1 MTTLA
6 FDTHQF
12 VIDLTKAD
20 MPEAQAEALARHYAN
35 LLNDRLATK
44 DDLAMLRAATKK
56 DISELQAATKED
68 MSELRAATK
77 EDMSELR
84 AEFKEDFTTLEHKM
98 DREFAAIRSEM
109 ASEFNDVRGEIAR
122 LDQKMD
128 HLEERLGAKIINT
141 VLKTQFAGVVLTCTI
156 MGLLFAIL
164 MG

>member
-1 MTTLA
+1 MSTLA

-44 DDLAMLRAATKK
+44 DDLAMLRTATKK

-84 AEFKEDFTTLEHKM
+84 AEFKEDFTTLEYKM

>member
-1 MTTLA
+1 MSNLA

-20 MPEAQAEALARHYAN
+20 MPEAQAEVLARHYAN

-44 DDLAMLRAATKK
+44 DDLAMLRAELK
-56 DISELQAATKED
+56 DDI
-68 MSELRAATK
+68 
-77 EDMSELR
+77 
-84 AEFKEDFTTLEHKM
+84 TTLEHKM
-98 DREFAAIRSEM
+98 DSEFAAIRLEM
-109 ASEFNDVRGEIAR
+109 ASEFNDVRGEISR

-128 HLEERLGAKIINT
+128 HLEERLSAKIINT

>member
-1 MTTLA
+1 MSTLA

>member
-1 MTTLA
+1 MSTLA
-6 FDTHQF
+6 FDTHQL

-44 DDLAMLRAATKK
+44 DDLAMLRTATKK

>member
-1 MTTLA
+1 MSTLA

-44 DDLAMLRAATKK
+44 DDLVMLRA
-56 DISELQAATKED
+56 ELKED
-68 MSELRAATK
+68 I
-77 EDMSELR
+77 
-84 AEFKEDFTTLEHKM
+84 TTLEHKM
-98 DREFAAIRSEM
+98 DGEFAAIRSEM

-122 LDQKMD
+122 LDQRIGGLDQKMD

>member
-1 MTTLA
+1 MFTLA

-44 DDLAMLRAATKK
+44 DDLAMLRTATKK

>member
-1 MTTLA
+1 MSALA

-35 LLNDRLATK
+35 LLNDRLAIK

-56 DISELQAATKED
+56 DISEL
-68 MSELRAATK
+68 
-77 EDMSELR
+77 R
-84 AEFKEDFTTLEHKM
+84 AELKDDITTLEHKM
-98 DREFAAIRSEM
+98 DGKFAAVRSEMTSEFAAIRSEM

>member
-1 MTTLA
+1 MFTLA

-12 VIDLTKAD
+12 VIDLTKDD

-44 DDLAMLRAATKK
+44 DDLAMLRTATKK

>member
-1 MTTLA
+1 MSTLA

-44 DDLAMLRAATKK
+44 DDLAMLRTATKK
-56 DISELQAATKED
+56 DISELQ
-68 MSELRAATK
+68 AATK

>member
-1 MTTLA
+1 MSTLA

-35 LLNDRLATK
+35 FINDRLATK
-44 DDLAMLRAATKK
+44 DDLVMLRA
-56 DISELQAATKED
+56 ELKED
-68 MSELRAATK
+68 I
-77 EDMSELR
+77 
-84 AEFKEDFTTLEHKM
+84 TTLEHKM
-98 DREFAAIRSEM
+98 DGEFAAIRSEM

-122 LDQKMD
+122 LDQRIGGLDQKMD

>member
-1 MTTLA
+1 MSTLA

-20 MPEAQAEALARHYAN
+20 MPEAQVEALARHYAN
-35 LLNDRLATK
+35 LLNDCL
-44 DDLAMLRAATKK
+44 
-56 DISELQAATKED
+56 ATKED
-68 MSELRAATK
+68 LAMLRAATK

-84 AEFKEDFTTLEHKM
+84 AEFKEDITTLEHKI
-98 DREFAAIRSEM
+98 DGKFAAIRSKM
-109 ASEFNDVRGEIAR
+109 TSEFNDVRGEIVR
-122 LDQKMD
+122 LDQRIEGIDQKMD

>member
-1 MTTLA
+1 MSTLA

-56 DISELQAATKED
+56 DI
-68 MSELRAATK
+68 SELRAATK

>member
-1 MTTLA
+1 MSTLA

-56 DISELQAATKED
+56 DISEL
-68 MSELRAATK
+68 
-77 EDMSELR
+77 R
-84 AEFKEDFTTLEHKM
+84 AELKDDITTLEHKM
-98 DREFAAIRSEM
+98 DGKFAAVRSEMTSEFAAIRSEM

>member
-6 FDTHQF
+6 FDAHQF

-44 DDLAMLRAATKK
+44 DDLAMLRA
-56 DISELQAATKED
+56 ELKED
-68 MSELRAATK
+68 I
-77 EDMSELR
+77 
-84 AEFKEDFTTLEHKM
+84 TTLEHKM
-98 DREFAAIRSEM
+98 DGEFAAIRSEMTSEFAAIRSEM
-109 ASEFNDVRGEIAR
+109 ASEFNDVRGEIVR
-122 LDQKMD
+122 LDQKIEGLDQKMD
-128 HLEERLGAKIINT
+128 HLKERLGAKIINT

>member
-1 MTTLA
+1 MSTLA

-44 DDLAMLRAATKK
+44 DDLVMLRA
-56 DISELQAATKED
+56 ELKED
-68 MSELRAATK
+68 I
-77 EDMSELR
+77 
-84 AEFKEDFTTLEHKM
+84 TTLEHKM
-98 DREFAAIRSEM
+98 DGEFAAIRSEM
-109 ASEFNDVRGEIAR
+109 ASEFNDVRGEIVR
-122 LDQKMD
+122 LDQRIGGLDQKMD

>member
-1 MTTLA
+1 
-6 FDTHQF
+6 
-12 VIDLTKAD
+12 
-20 MPEAQAEALARHYAN
+20 
-35 LLNDRLATK
+35 
-44 DDLAMLRAATKK
+44 
-56 DISELQAATKED
+56 
-68 MSELRAATK
+68 
-77 EDMSELR
+77 
-84 AEFKEDFTTLEHKM
+84 M

>member
-44 DDLAMLRAATKK
+44 DDLVMLRA
-56 DISELQAATKED
+56 ELKED
-68 MSELRAATK
+68 I
-77 EDMSELR
+77 
-84 AEFKEDFTTLEHKM
+84 TTLEHKM
-98 DREFAAIRSEM
+98 DGEFAAIRSEM

>member
-1 MTTLA
+1 MSTLA

-35 LLNDRLATK
+35 LLNDRLVTK

-84 AEFKEDFTTLEHKM
+84 A
-98 DREFAAIRSEM
+98 
-109 ASEFNDVRGEIAR
+109 
-122 LDQKMD
+122 
-128 HLEERLGAKIINT
+128 
-141 VLKTQFAGVVLTCTI
+141 
-156 MGLLFAIL
+156 
-164 MG
+164 

>member
-1 MTTLA
+1 MSTLA

-44 DDLAMLRAATKK
+44 DDLAMLRAAMKK
-56 DISELQAATKED
+56 DISEL
-68 MSELRAATK
+68 
-77 EDMSELR
+77 R
-84 AEFKEDFTTLEHKM
+84 AELKDDITTLEHKM
-98 DREFAAIRSEM
+98 DGKFAAVRSEMTSEFAAIRSEM

>member
-1 MTTLA
+1 MSTLA

-44 DDLAMLRAATKK
+44 DDLVMLRA
-56 DISELQAATKED
+56 ELKED
-68 MSELRAATK
+68 I
-77 EDMSELR
+77 
-84 AEFKEDFTTLEHKM
+84 TTLEHKM
-98 DREFAAIRSEM
+98 DGEFAAIRSEM

>member
-44 DDLAMLRAATKK
+44 DDLAMLRTATKK

>member
-1 MTTLA
+1 MSTLA

-44 DDLAMLRAATKK
+44 DDLVMLRA
-56 DISELQAATKED
+56 ELKED
-68 MSELRAATK
+68 I
-77 EDMSELR
+77 
-84 AEFKEDFTTLEHKM
+84 TTLEHKM
-98 DREFAAIRSEM
+98 DGEFAAIRSEM

-164 MG
+164 MV

>member
-1 MTTLA
+1 MSTLA

-56 DISELQAATKED
+56 DISELRAELKED
-68 MSELRAATK
+68 I
-77 EDMSELR
+77 
-84 AEFKEDFTTLEHKM
+84 TTLEHKM
-98 DREFAAIRSEM
+98 DGKFAANRSEMTSEFAAIRSEM

>member
-1 MTTLA
+1 MSNLA

-35 LLNDRLATK
+35 FLNDRLATK

-84 AEFKEDFTTLEHKM
+84 AEFKEDMVSLRTELKEDITTLEHKM
-98 DREFAAIRSEM
+98 DGEFAA
-109 ASEFNDVRGEIAR
+109 VRGEISR

-128 HLEERLGAKIINT
+128 HLEERLSAKIITT
-141 VLKTQFAGVVLTCTI
+141 VLQAQIAGVVVICSV
-156 MGLLFAIL
+156 MGFLFHYF
-164 MG
+164 MP

>member
-1 MTTLA
+1 MSTLA

-84 AEFKEDFTTLEHKM
+84 AEFKEDFTTLEYKM

>member
-1 MTTLA
+1 MSNLA

-44 DDLAMLRAATKK
+44 DDLAMLRAELK
-56 DISELQAATKED
+56 DDI
-68 MSELRAATK
+68 
-77 EDMSELR
+77 
-84 AEFKEDFTTLEHKM
+84 TTLEHKM
-98 DREFAAIRSEM
+98 DSEFAAIRSEM

-141 VLKTQFAGVVLTCTI
+141 VLKTQFAGVVLICTI

>member
-1 MTTLA
+1 MSTLA

-44 DDLAMLRAATKK
+44 DDLAMLRTATKK

>member
-1 MTTLA
+1 MSTLA

-44 DDLAMLRAATKK
+44 DDLVMLRA
-56 DISELQAATKED
+56 ELKED
-68 MSELRAATK
+68 I
-77 EDMSELR
+77 
-84 AEFKEDFTTLEHKM
+84 TTLEHKM
-98 DREFAAIRSEM
+98 DGEFAAIRSEM

-141 VLKTQFAGVVLTCTI
+141 ILKTQFAGVVLTCTI